1 MKKKMALEGKKKKK
15 HQLFIRYMHKDSK
28 WKIIEVI
35 LWDLTGASNVLG
47 YNQHGPCL
55 SWAPGTSYTVFVQV
69 SLSNLLSEQD
79 SDICTSLK
87 LSWRY
92 AVEVAEHHVPYSLL
106 TAAAVHRNWSLSA
119 TQQHVKSVLLRT
131 RHFLCQEV
139 LFSPPSMTARQG
151 GIWDEM
157 GVWASLS
164 GLKELHQ
171 TLIVRTEV
179 TEGGQL
185 SCLCGHCVPTE
196 LINKDCSWRVLNWT
210 RLLLFYRASGTHSFV
225 FLSQV
230 IPAEAE
236 NLTELLLP
244 SWKVSRIKVLMEKI
258 MVTEA
263 LELCM

>member
-1 MKKKMALEGKKKKK
+1 MKNNRSNPLGFDRCIQCSWVQPAWPLPALSSRDFLHCFSPSQSFKFALWTRFRHLDFFKSKLEG
-15 HQLFIRYMHKDSK
+15 
-28 WKIIEVI
+28 
-35 LWDLTGASNVLG
+35 
-47 YNQHGPCL
+47 
-55 SWAPGTSYTVFVQV
+55 
-69 SLSNLLSEQD
+69 
-79 SDICTSLK
+79 
-87 LSWRY
+87 
-92 AVEVAEHHVPYSLL
+92 AVEVAEHHVPCSLL

-131 RHFLCQEV
+131 WHFLCQEV

-171 TLIVRTEV
+171 TLIVQTEV

-185 SCLCGHCVPTE
+185 SCLCVPTE

-225 FLSQV
+225 FLSQA

-244 SWKVSRIKVLMEKI
+244 SWKVSRIKVLMEEI